1 MSSVLLYKNL
11 TKKPTSIQIMEV
23 EKMVE
28 NHQWEKL
35 FNWH

>member
-28 NHQWEKL
+28 NH
-35 FNWH
+35 